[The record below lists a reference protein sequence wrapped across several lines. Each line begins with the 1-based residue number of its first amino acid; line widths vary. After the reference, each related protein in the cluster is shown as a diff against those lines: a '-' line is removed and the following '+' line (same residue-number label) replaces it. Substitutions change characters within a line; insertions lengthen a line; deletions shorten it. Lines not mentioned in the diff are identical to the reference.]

1 MLLVANEIS
10 GTLALYEVGMGFNVL
25 SGRLTY
31 ANTQATALVGDTL
44 RLVNTNGQVIASTT
58 TGTDGRFSLENFA
71 AGTYQ
76 VRGNASRAW
85 GGVNATDALEARRI
99 YQGLLNPTP
108 IVALAADVNT
118 SNLVNNTDA
127 LMIIRRSNGS
137 LSSFPSG
144 NWQYNSGSLD
154 FSSGRLLQASV
165 TSLASGD
172 VNASYFGSTSGRLT
186 LPRLL
191 PSNTAVGLE
200 QGQTQRVAVLAGK
213 TMEMGAM
220 SLDLPW
226 PNGLELVSIR
236 ANMGENA
243 LLHHLVDGRL
253 RMGWAAPEGHKVRT
267 GDVLF
272 EMELRAEEGV
282 EVDFSALTLGSM
294 SEIADPMAQTI
305 TDASLVM
312 PRLASKSR
320 LMGELQV
327 WPNPARDVLNIQL
340 ALESGIHSY
349 SLEMIDALGR
359 VVKSDYQAVTAGEL
373 RTKLLLDGI
382 PSGTYLVR
390 LGLKDVSGTTK
401 NLVQRVNVQP

>member
-1 MLLVANEIS
+1 
-10 GTLALYEVGMGFNVL
+10 MGFNVL

-31 ANTQATALVGDTL
+31 ANTQATVLVGDTM
-44 RLVNTNGQVIASTT
+44 RLVNTNGQVIATTT

-76 VRGNASRAW
+76 VRGNANRAW

-144 NWQYNSGSLD
+144 NWQYNSGSMD
-154 FSSGRLLQASV
+154 FSTGRLLQTSV

-172 VNASYFGSTSGRLT
+172 VNASYFGSTSGRLA

-191 PSNTAVGLE
+191 PSNTAVGFE
-200 QGQTQRVAVLAGK
+200 QDQTQRVAVLAGK

-220 SLDLPW
+220 TLDLPW

-320 LMGELQV
+320 LMGQLQV

-373 RTKLLLDGI
+373 RTKLSLDGI

-390 LGLKDVSGTTK
+390 LGLTDVSGTTK
-401 NLVQRVNVQP
+401 TIVQRVKVQP